1 LSYIVFDIAETNMD
15 LQDATN
21 ITKTSERGLLDL
33 SVALSTRDITAGEQ
47 FSIFV
52 LIRSPFDNPV
62 WIRQVHVS
70 LPSELELAG
79 LSGQKDHLKEK
90 EHAEKNQRE
99 REQKR
104 AHLVSEVSILNKK
117 IDNLLARKDINQDE
131 KKSIELGL
139 RQLNEELRKLDEN
152 ASTQIHFEGDASFG
166 NFRVVSNDSRIHF
179 QQEAS
184 IGKIEVFDSESFQ
197 KFSAQAK
204 TVRLESSLPEHIA
217 LQPGSTAV
225 YTATF
230 NVKNSIIFTPSQYR
244 LQFNVN
250 YSFQP
255 EKSSDDF
262 ESRSNRD
269 EVFTNTV
276 SHEISIRPSLFS
288 VILGAAIGGL
298 VGSIAR
304 LLQITHSNKTPLEL
318 PVSVVGV
325 LISVMLSS
333 ISVIFIARKS
343 ESQSFISVE
352 DFWGALLIGFFVGY
366 TGASF
371 FEQVTGATNPTF
383 TNPNPKFSP

>member
-1 LSYIVFDIAETNMD
+1 MFDIAETNMD

-21 ITKTSERGLLDL
+21 TTKTSERGLLDL
-33 SVALSTRDITAGEQ
+33 SIALSTRDITAGEQ

-79 LSGQKDHLKEK
+79 LSSQEDHLKEK
-90 EHAEKNQRE
+90 KHAEKNQRE

-152 ASTQIHFEGDASFG
+152 ASTRIHFESDTSCG

-179 QQEAS
+179 QSGVS
-184 IGKIEVFDSESFQ
+184 IGTMEVFDSESFQ
-197 KFSAQAK
+197 RFSAQAK

-230 NVKNSIIFTPSQYR
+230 SVKNSIIFTPSQYR

-250 YSFQP
+250 YSFHP
-255 EKSSDDF
+255 EKLGDL
-262 ESRSNRD
+262 ELKSNYD

-304 LLQITHSNKTPLEL
+304 LLQITHSNKTPPEL
-318 PVSVVGV
+318 PVSLVGL

-383 TNPNPKFSP
+383 TSPNPKFSP

>member
-1 LSYIVFDIAETNMD
+1 MFDVAETNMD

-21 ITKTSERGLLDL
+21 TTKTSERGLLDL
-33 SVALSTRDITAGEQ
+33 SIALSTRDITAGEQ

-79 LSGQKDHLKEK
+79 LSSQEDHLKEK
-90 EHAEKNQRE
+90 KHAEKNQRE

-152 ASTQIHFEGDASFG
+152 ASTQIHFESDTSCG

-179 QQEAS
+179 QSGVS
-184 IGKIEVFDSESFQ
+184 IGTMEVFDSESFQ
-197 KFSAQAK
+197 RFSAQAK

-230 NVKNSIIFTPSQYR
+230 SVKNSIIFTPSQYR

-250 YSFQP
+250 YSFHP
-255 EKSSDDF
+255 EKLGDL
-262 ESRSNRD
+262 ELKSNYD

-304 LLQITHSNKTPLEL
+304 LLQITHSNKTPPEL
-318 PVSVVGV
+318 PVSLVGL